1 MTMPSS
7 ARLQVHLYSAGAAR
21 VWIEQCLSAS
31 SWVGLANYTARYA
44 ALQSTLNQVHLCLSQ
59 GLPCHL
65 AVLTPETAL
74 ELQQAWPER
83 VEHVGSL
90 GRAVTG
96 WVVLAVDQQVY
107 DISTPEALGQTLRE
121 LDVLLVPDLQTS
133 SGGRHLD
140 RVLRQLHL
148 KNSGIQT
155 MQSFPGGAQAVAAL
169 KDHVGSR
176 VMACAQAT
184 EIQGADHARYLGPFP
199 APFELSTEYLVVLVR
214 PQPGPRASQD
224 AEAVRLARDLGMHL
238 CDPQLHARR
247 TRLGFE

>member
-44 ALQSTLNQVHLCLSQ
+44 ALQSTLNQVHQCLSQ

-96 WVVLAVDQQVY
+96 WVVLAGDQQVY

-133 SGGRHLD
+133 SGASLG
-140 RVLRQLHL
+140 
-148 KNSGIQT
+148 
-155 MQSFPGGAQAVAAL
+155 PCVAATPSE
-169 KDHVGSR
+169 K
-176 VMACAQAT
+176 
-184 EIQGADHARYLGPFP
+184 
-199 APFELSTEYLVVLVR
+199 
-214 PQPGPRASQD
+214 
-224 AEAVRLARDLGMHL
+224 
-238 CDPQLHARR
+238 
-247 TRLGFE
+247 